1 MMIAGQAAI
10 VTGGASGL
18 GHATAR
24 MLAEA
29 GARVTILD
37 MNAEAGQAAA
47 AEIGASFVAANV
59 ADDASVAAALDAAEA
74 THGPARILVNCA
86 GIAPAMKT
94 VGKEYVPHT
103 LDLFR
108 RTVEVNLIG
117 SFNLIAKFA
126 ARAAALDA
134 VEDERGVIVNTASVA
149 AYDGQIGQAAYGASK
164 AAVVGLTLP
173 MARDLSRNGIRVMTI
188 APGIFETP
196 MLLGMPQEVQ
206 DALGRMVPFPPR
218 LGRPAEYAHLSKTII
233 ENTMLNGETIRLDG
247 AIRMQPK

>member
-149 AYDGQIGQAAYGASK
+149 AYDGQIGQAAYSASK
-164 AAVVGLTLP
+164 GGVVGMTLP
-173 MARDLSRNGIRVMTI
+173 IARDLAPLKIRVMTI
-188 APGIFETP
+188 APGIFLTP
-196 MLLGMPQEVQ
+196 MVAAFPKHVQ
-206 DALGRMVPFPPR
+206 AALGAQVPHPSR
-218 LGRPAEYAHLSKTII
+218 LGQPSEYAQLI
-233 ENTMLNGETIRLDG
+233 EAILTNPMLNGEVIRLDG
-247 AIRMQPK
+247 AIRMATR